1 MGAIGRAT
9 LPTQGSA
16 DLLGL
21 VLRHAHDRPLQLA
34 LKDDSESFNYA
45 QLAERVASVAAGLT
59 ALGVVPGDRV
69 ALHLGNSAAFVT
81 SALGCLWAGV
91 PFVPLSPDSPPAR
104 LDQAIQDCDARPRR
118 REGPRQ
124 LWPSSSGQPPQ
135 HGRRPASSLPPTPP
149 L

>member
-1 MGAIGRAT
+1 MGEIGRAT

-34 LKDDSESFNYA
+34 LKDDNESFNYA
-45 QLAERVASVAAGLT
+45 QLAERVASVAAGLA

-91 PFVPLSPDSPPAR
+91 PFVPSRPGQPAR
-104 LDQAIQDCDARPRR
+104 SARPAAP
-118 REGPRQ
+118 G
-124 LWPSSSGQPPQ
+124 L
-135 HGRRPASSLPPTPP
+135 
-149 L
+149 